1 MSKAV
6 QEQVEQLF
14 EAVKDLQSL
23 EEIKP
28 HCEAFNE
35 FINTKTSYSIK
46 SLGTVLSR
54 AGFYKKFKSLP
65 LDQGKNA
72 DSVPKHD
79 AQGNVTGYE
88 LKHYVLLLCGLDKK
102 DWEERN
108 ETTRVSLR
116 LDNAQEISPDEY
128 LEVTGKLLES
138 QDLHEVAV
146 GLIAATGRRP
156 HEILARA
163 KFAAVEGQS
172 YQVMFTG
179 QGKKRGDKPVF
190 PIATLYPASYVIE
203 RLNWLRKEPTTK
215 ALLAEVA
222 NENPTDL
229 SAQNRAIDS
238 RRNGSLNRVVRGY
251 FGDKGDKTPILN
263 FRHGEEQDNCKALRA
278 AYLALA
284 TERDCTGA
292 IGSKMLHAARLA
304 GHFVKDA
311 PTDRDL
317 QNLVTT
323 LGYADYY
330 VTKPVGF
337 PDAPSKEKLSNVRVS
352 SSNLEAI
359 RHLQG
364 EFNLPNQQSAIT
376 YLLESFHNRLDTAK
390 QLQSAQRIVA
400 QLEAEIKE
408 LRQSNNQLEDINNQL
423 DIANK
428 QLQQE
433 KAAMETTVQPPQTVT
448 LNVTELDSWLE
459 QKVIEVVNKV
469 TGGQAIIPAAK
480 SIPAK
485 IAPIKEEIDWQSKTD
500 AEVWGSKATLAAVE
514 KIRRSYQ
521 AICLYNDTVATGE
534 GDRLAVT
541 NQALRDLSGC
551 NGLLV
556 RDWIESHK
564 DEVISHN
571 AKFGMEN
578 KKDPSNPASYANKGK
593 DTDKI
598 LLLINEE
605 FLSGEGFKT
614 GVVKALRQGE
624 TKTV

>member
-6 QEQVEQLF
+6 QEQVDQLF
-14 EAVKDLQSL
+14 EATKGLQSL

-28 HCEAFNE
+28 YCEAFNE
-35 FINTKTSYSIK
+35 FINTKTSYSNK

-54 AGFYKKFKSLP
+54 AGFYKKFKSLS
-65 LDQGKNA
+65 LEQGKNA
-72 DSVPKHD
+72 VSVPKHD
-79 AQGNVTGYE
+79 AQSNVTGNE
-88 LKHYVLLLCGLDKK
+88 LKHYVLLLCGLDKSH
-102 DWEERN
+102 WEERN
-108 ETTRVSLR
+108 KSTRVSDR
-116 LDNAQEISPDEY
+116 LENGQEISPDEY
-128 LEVTGKLLES
+128 LEVTEKLLAS
-138 QDLHEVAV
+138 DDPHEVAV

-222 NENPTDL
+222 NENPTDVA
-229 SAQNRAIDS
+229 AQNRAIDS

-284 TERDCTGA
+284 IERDCQGST
-292 IGSKMLHAARLA
+292 GSKMLHAARLA

-330 VTKPVGF
+330 LTKPVGF
-337 PDAPSKEKLSNVRVS
+337 PDAPSKEKLSNVRVN

-364 EFNLPNQQSAIT
+364 ELNLPNQQSAIT
-376 YLLESFHNRLDTAK
+376 YLLESFNNRLDIAK
-390 QLQSAQRIVA
+390 QLQSAHQKLA
-400 QLEAEIKE
+400 QLETQVKQLQET
-408 LRQSNNQLEDINNQL
+408 NNQLTDMNN
-423 DIANK
+423 

-433 KAAMETTVQPPQTVT
+433 KDAMSASASQQPQTVT

-469 TGGQAIIPAAK
+469 TGGQAIAAK

-485 IAPIKEEIDWQSKTD
+485 VTPIKEEIDWQAKSD
-500 AEVWGSKATLAAVE
+500 AEVWGSKATLATVE

-551 NGLLV
+551 NGLMI
-556 RDWIESHK
+556 RDWIEAHK
-564 DEVISHN
+564 DEIISHN

-605 FLSGEGFKT
+605 FLSGEAFKA
-614 GVVKALRQGE
+614 GRN
-624 TKTV
+624 